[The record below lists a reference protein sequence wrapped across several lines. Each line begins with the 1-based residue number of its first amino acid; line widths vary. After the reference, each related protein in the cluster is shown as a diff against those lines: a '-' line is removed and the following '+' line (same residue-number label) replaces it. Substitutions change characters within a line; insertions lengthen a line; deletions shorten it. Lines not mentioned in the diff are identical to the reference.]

1 MFLTLST
8 IKILNWMHFCS
19 FRIFVHCRLFSSI
32 PGSTRK
38 TAVKVKVWVTQS
50 CLTLCNPMVWGL
62 PGSSVHGIFQA
73 RILEWVAISSAV
85 DPPNPEIEL
94 QSPTL
99 QADALPFL
107 PPGKPSIGQE
117 RNLQVLS
124 KVSWGRMEY
133 KVLPCWEELMQTL
146 QIFRRYFC

>member
-1 MFLTLST
+1 M
-8 IKILNWMHFCS
+8 
-19 FRIFVHCRLFSSI
+19 
-32 PGSTRK
+32 
-38 TAVKVKVWVTQS
+38 
-50 CLTLCNPMVWGL
+50 
-62 PGSSVHGIFQA
+62 
-73 RILEWVAISSAV
+73 EWVAISSAV

-133 KVLPCWEELMQTL
+133 KVLPC
-146 QIFRRYFC
+146 